1 LHIRDKEKEQ
11 RLDHQHYL
19 GTCQMNDA
27 AVSSGV
33 SWQVRSFEKDNVMK
47 TNKQV
52 YPTNDK

>member
-1 LHIRDKEKEQ
+1 
-11 RLDHQHYL
+11 
-19 GTCQMNDA
+19 MNDA